1 MREIEERLIQVRKE
15 KGLSQEKFGAAIGMS
30 RSEVKNL
37 EYGKT
42 TLKDIT
48 IPLIC
53 SAYNVDEMWLRTGVG
68 EMFAHK
74 DREEEI
80 AAYMGRLLEGK
91 CSEFERAILSVMAQ
105 TTPAEWDVI
114 TAKALQV
121 AAAMKAKEKPDH

>member
-1 MREIEERLIQVRKE
+1 MKDRIKQVRKE
-15 KGLSQEKFGAAIGMS
+15 AKATQQQFAESLGLKQNTIATYEMGRLAP
-30 RSEVKNL
+30 SER
-37 EYGKT
+37 T
-42 TLKDIT
+42 ISDICR
-48 IPLIC
+48 I
-53 SAYNVDEMWLRTGVG
+53 YNVDEIWLRTGVG

-114 TAKALQV
+114 TAKAIQL

>member
-1 MREIEERLIQVRKE
+1 MKDRIKRVRKE
-15 KGLSQEKFGAAIGMS
+15 AKATQQQFAESLGLKQNTIATYEMGRLAPSDRTIS
-30 RSEVKNL
+30 
-37 EYGKT
+37 
-42 TLKDIT
+42 DICR
-48 IPLIC
+48 I
-53 SAYNVDEMWLRTGVG
+53 YNVDEMWLRTGVG
-68 EMFAHK
+68 EMFARK

-121 AAAMKAKEKPDH
+121 AAALEAKEKPDH

>member
-1 MREIEERLIQVRKE
+1 MKDRIKRVRKE
-15 KGLSQEKFGAAIGMS
+15 AKATQQQFAESLGLKQNTIATYEMGRLAPSDRTIS
-30 RSEVKNL
+30 
-37 EYGKT
+37 
-42 TLKDIT
+42 DICR
-48 IPLIC
+48 I
-53 SAYNVDEMWLRTGVG
+53 YNVDEMWLRTGVG

-121 AAAMKAKEKPDH
+121 AAALEAKEKPDH